1 MNNNFQIK
9 KIGGGVLLVFCS
21 VYYAFQFKDVSSI
34 NEIIGMSASAVL
46 AIIGFYSIYKSRKKV
61 SS

>member
-1 MNNNFQIK
+1 MNNNSQRK

-21 VYYAFQFKDVSSI
+21 IFYAFQFKDISTT

-46 AIIGFYSIYKSRKKV
+46 AIIGFYALYKSRKKI